1 MKKKDGMAVKDL
13 AEAVQKLGYKTTS
26 KNFANVITVFAGK
39 DNRFERVRRG
49 VYKLA

>member
-1 MKKKDGMAVKDL
+1 MTVKDI

-26 KNFANVITVFAGK
+26 KNFANVITVFFAGK
-39 DNRFERVRRG
+39 DKRFERCGRG